1 VTFEE
6 DLARLE
12 AIARQLEGD
21 QLPLDDA
28 MRLFEEGV
36 ARLRTAAA
44 ALTVAEGRVQQ
55 LVEDAS
61 GALTVE
67 PRA

>member
-61 GALTVE
+61 GALSVE

>member
-1 VTFEE
+1 MTFEE

-61 GALTVE
+61 GALSVE

>member
-1 VTFEE
+1 MTFEE

-44 ALTVAEGRVQQ
+44 ALTVAEARVQQ

>member
-28 MRLFEEGV
+28 MKLFEEGV

-55 LVEDAS
+55 LVEDAA
-61 GALTVE
+61 GALSVE
-67 PRA
+67 DRA

>member
-1 VTFEE
+1 MTFEE

-61 GALTVE
+61 GALSVE
-67 PRA
+67 PRP

>member
-1 VTFEE
+1 MTFEE